1 MKPFDGKYR
10 CTGFMSV
17 LSILLFLTFPTSQA
31 WSAEKQKSK
40 APQDQSLM
48 KSDSPLHIASDR
60 MEVSQTDKI
69 ILFEGHVTVQQDDL
83 TITGNRMKVFA
94 VAGKKVDNQEGKKD
108 DKKEA
113 QSSMMDQVDRIE
125 VEGNVKISQKE
136 KVATA
141 EKSVYY
147 HQERKIILLGNP
159 VVSQGQDS
167 VRGRLITLYLAE
179 GRSVVEGGDAPVQA
193 VLHPARKE

>member
-1 MKPFDGKYR
+1 MKPFDGRYR
-10 CTGFMSV
+10 CTGLMSV
-17 LSILLFLTFPTSQA
+17 LSILLFLIVMPSQA
-31 WSAEKQKSK
+31 WSAERQNPK
-40 APQDQSLM
+40 APRDTNVI

-60 MEVSQTDKI
+60 MEVSQTGKV
-69 ILFEGHVTVQQDDL
+69 ILFEGHVVVQQDDM

-94 VAGKKVDNQEGKKD
+94 AAGNKD
-108 DKKEA
+108 EKKEP
-113 QSSMMDQVDRIE
+113 QTSMMDRVDRIE
-125 VEGNVKISQKE
+125 VEGDVKISQRE

-147 HQERKIILLGNP
+147 HQEQKIVLIGNP

-167 VRGRLITLYLAE
+167 VRGRVITLYLAE
-179 GRSVVEGGDAPVQA
+179 GRSVVEGGDVPVHA

>member
-1 MKPFDGKYR
+1 MKPFDGRYR
-10 CTGFMSV
+10 CTELMSV
-17 LSILLFLTFPTSQA
+17 LSILLFLIVMPSQA
-31 WSAEKQKSK
+31 WSAEKQNPK
-40 APQDQSLM
+40 APRDTNVI

-60 MEVSQTDKI
+60 MEVSQTGKV
-69 ILFEGHVTVQQDDL
+69 ILFEGHVVVQQDDM

-94 VAGKKVDNQEGKKD
+94 AAGNKD
-108 DKKEA
+108 EKKEP
-113 QSSMMDQVDRIE
+113 QTSMMDRVDRIE
-125 VEGNVKISQKE
+125 VEGDVKISQRE

-147 HQERKIILLGNP
+147 HQEQKIVLIGNP

-167 VRGRLITLYLAE
+167 VRGRVITLYLAE
-179 GRSVVEGGDAPVQA
+179 GRSVVEGGDVPVHA